1 MTGVAQM
8 KLETTDV
15 KAEPPQPPA
24 GRDTVGPETYSF
36 SSEVVMLSDPRGARA
51 ESIRA
56 LRTYIMAQHV
66 DDGRRGLAV
75 CAATEGVGASFT
87 AVNLAVALAQIGV
100 KVLLV
105 DGDLRRPALEQFI
118 APPGNVTGLRQ
129 CLASEDTLAVSGI
142 QVAVLENLS
151 VMYSGG
157 SSSNAQE
164 LLATENFGSMME
176 RCLRDFDLTI
186 VDTPSASS
194 CADARR
200 ISNVIGYSIIVAR
213 RNESFVSDIAAL
225 ATQLT
230 EDRAKIVGTV
240 MTEV

>member
-1 MTGVAQM
+1 MTGVTQM
-8 KLETTDV
+8 TLEKTDV
-15 KAEPPQPPA
+15 EALRPQPSAGSDPA
-24 GRDTVGPETYSF
+24 GARAYSF
-36 SSEVVMLSDPRGARA
+36 SSEIVMLSDPRGARA

-66 DDGRRGLAV
+66 GDGRRGLAV

-105 DGDLRRPALEQFI
+105 DGDLRRPAVGQFI
-118 APPGNVTGLRQ
+118 VPSSNVTGLRQ
-129 CLASEDTLAVSGI
+129 CLAAEDALAVAGI
-142 QVAVLENLS
+142 QVDVLENLS
-151 VMYSGG
+151 IMYSGG
-157 SSSNAQE
+157 SGNNAQE
-164 LLATENFGSMME
+164 LLATENFGLMME

-200 ISNVIGYSIIVAR
+200 ISNVVGYSLIVAR
-213 RNESFVSDIAAL
+213 CNDSFVSDIAAL
-225 ATQLT
+225 ANQLT

-240 MTEV
+240 MTEA

>member
-1 MTGVAQM
+1 MTGMEQM
-8 KLETTDV
+8 TLVKTDV
-15 KAEPPQPPA
+15 EAEPSEPPA
-24 GRDTVGPETYSF
+24 GRDPVGLGAYSF

-51 ESIRA
+51 EGIRA

-105 DGDLRRPALEQFI
+105 DGDLRHPALEQFI
-118 APPGNVTGLRQ
+118 ATANNVTGLRQ
-129 CLASEDTLAVSGI
+129 CLASEDPLGAPGI
-142 QVAVLENLS
+142 QVDVIENLS

-157 SSSNAQE
+157 SGNNAQE
-164 LLATENFGSMME
+164 LLATENFGILME

-200 ISNVIGYSIIVAR
+200 ISNVIGYSLIVAR
-213 RNESFVSDIAAL
+213 RNESFVSDISAL
-225 ATQLT
+225 ANQLT

-240 MTEV
+240 MTEA